1 MSTSEPLTL
10 PPPEQI
16 VAEINARR
24 EEITQLK
31 KLLRASEAAE
41 KAKALRERQHPVPRL
56 EGGSRGVA

>member
-1 MSTSEPLTL
+1 MSTREPLTL

-41 KAKALRERQHPVPRL
+41 RAKALRDRQHPLPGLGGGPR
-56 EGGSRGVA
+56 GAA